1 MLGFTPRSNAGPYN
15 ISIFS
20 RSCGIDMR
28 DLYVV
33 IGGVEN
39 DKGIRKVAIY
49 NDNGFERTLPD
60 LILGRYGHACAR
72 FQNGNGD
79 MVSVM
84 LFKS

>member
-60 LILGRYGHACAR
+60 TGTVRTCLCQIPEWKWRHGWCHFLLELI
-72 FQNGNGD
+72 
-79 MVSVM
+79 
-84 LFKS
+84 

>member
-1 MLGFTPRSNAGPYN
+1 
-15 ISIFS
+15 
-20 RSCGIDMR
+20 MR

-79 MVSVM
+79 MVSVI
-84 LFKS
+84 FF

>member
-79 MVSVM
+79 MVSVI
-84 LFKS
+84 FF